1 MNPIPPDLLHRLRN
15 DLDLTKVIERL
26 GIPAKRLGQRLAFCC
41 PECGSDHAA
50 VSPGYS
56 LAHCFHCQRNFN
68 PIDLVMAAYDYT
80 FLEAVDF
87 LEPLLFTR

>member
-1 MNPIPPDLLHRLRN
+1 MSGIPPDLLHRLRN
-15 DLDLTKVIERL
+15 DLDLTKVIKRL
-26 GIPAKRLGQRLAFCC
+26 GIPSKRLGQRLAFCC

-56 LAHCFHCQRNFN
+56 LARCFHCQRNFN
-68 PIDLVMAAYDYT
+68 PIDLVMAAHDCT

-87 LEPLLFTR
+87 LKPLLFTR